1 MHRHVINAICH
12 INDILNKIII
22 LFYLFHVKTL
32 NHILWNI
39 SKDSPFTE
47 VLPLFYIRF
56 QPDFPT
62 SSFFLSSL
70 HLHSVTVLI
79 MVYFSHG
86 WGCFTHSAYSIG
98 AWSYTVWKQRVIS
111 SEWRTARLC
120 YHDNNKL
127 YGETEVSS

>member
-98 AWSYTVWKQRVIS
+98 AWSAAS
-111 SEWRTARLC
+111 DAR
-120 YHDNNKL
+120 HVSVTMTTTNFTEKL
-127 YGETEVSS
+127 KWVANVLNLFN